1 MERAGDVYM
10 KLLNKEI
17 STDSPLMSF
26 DDFCSYMGIGET
38 KARELISKADCRY
51 VVRIGRRVLIHKEL
65 LDAELAKAAKFRLTL

>member
-65 LDAELAKAAKFRLTL
+65 LDAELAEAAKGRLTI